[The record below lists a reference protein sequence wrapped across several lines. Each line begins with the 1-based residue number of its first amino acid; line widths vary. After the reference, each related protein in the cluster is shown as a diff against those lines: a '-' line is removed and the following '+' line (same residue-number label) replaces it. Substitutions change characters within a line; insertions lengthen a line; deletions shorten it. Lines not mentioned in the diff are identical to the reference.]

1 MHTTS
6 HFGRAAAKKI
16 TLVLSAVVLTATLAS
31 CSEVSSRGETS
42 SLSGESSTAVS
53 SESEANPGTY
63 DLGLPTSAPLAGPEP
78 GSSQTINLAS
88 GRKFILHV
96 PSSYQPGKK
105 WPVVLAFHGWKETAE
120 MMQRYTELDAA
131 DAIVAYPAG
140 EDRAWAPAPY
150 AKTTGAEDTEFVRD
164 IVDSLR
170 ATYAVDDE
178 RIYATGMS
186 NGGGFAAYLG
196 CQMPDVFKSVATV
209 SAAYYQAIHA
219 YCKGEPVGRLDM
231 HGTLDPVVDYY
242 GGTRHKER
250 YVSVPEVVSMDAQRN
265 RCEGNLNT
273 ERLANNALL
282 VQCEQCQYPV
292 QHIRIGGGKHVWP
305 GGN

>member
-219 YCKGEPVGRLDM
+219 SC
-231 HGTLDPVVDYY
+231 
-242 GGTRHKER
+242 
-250 YVSVPEVVSMDAQRN
+250 
-265 RCEGNLNT
+265 
-273 ERLANNALL
+273 
-282 VQCEQCQYPV
+282 
-292 QHIRIGGGKHVWP
+292 
-305 GGN
+305 

>member
-131 DAIVAYPAG
+131 DAIVA
-140 EDRAWAPAPY
+140 
-150 AKTTGAEDTEFVRD
+150 
-164 IVDSLR
+164 
-170 ATYAVDDE
+170 
-178 RIYATGMS
+178 
-186 NGGGFAAYLG
+186 
-196 CQMPDVFKSVATV
+196 
-209 SAAYYQAIHA
+209 
-219 YCKGEPVGRLDM
+219 
-231 HGTLDPVVDYY
+231 
-242 GGTRHKER
+242 
-250 YVSVPEVVSMDAQRN
+250 
-265 RCEGNLNT
+265 
-273 ERLANNALL
+273 
-282 VQCEQCQYPV
+282 
-292 QHIRIGGGKHVWP
+292 
-305 GGN
+305 